1 MRTSRQARR
10 RRSGQD
16 RSCVGDRFRCS
27 SSSVVEGWVRLGH
40 DESLAAGIR
49 VVERL
54 GAVLY
59 LMPRTSALG
68 AMRLTG
74 HHGDA
79 TATHV
84 RVGEPCVAVVVLG
97 QLVWEGLFR
106 RDERLH
112 IRLPL

>member
-1 MRTSRQARR
+1 
-10 RRSGQD
+10 
-16 RSCVGDRFRCS
+16 VGDRFRCS
-27 SSSVVEGWVRLGH
+27 SSSVVEGWVCLGY
-40 DESLAAGIR
+40 DGSLASGIR

-59 LMPRTSALG
+59 LMPRPSVLG

-74 HHGDA
+74 RHGDA

-84 RVGEPCVAVVVLG
+84 RAGEPYVAPVVLG

-112 IRLPL
+112 VRLPL

>member
-1 MRTSRQARR
+1 
-10 RRSGQD
+10 
-16 RSCVGDRFRCS
+16 
-27 SSSVVEGWVRLGH
+27 
-40 DESLAAGIR
+40 

-59 LMPRTSALG
+59 LMSRTSALG

-74 HHGDA
+74 HHADA
-79 TATHV
+79 TVTHV
-84 RVGEPCVAVVVLG
+84 RVGEPCVAPVMRG

-112 IRLPL
+112 ARLPW

>member
-1 MRTSRQARR
+1 M
-10 RRSGQD
+10 
-16 RSCVGDRFRCS
+16 
-27 SSSVVEGWVRLGH
+27 
-40 DESLAAGIR
+40 
-49 VVERL
+49 VERL

-74 HHGDA
+74 HHGGA

-84 RVGEPCVAVVVLG
+84 RVGEPCVAPVVLG

-106 RDERLH
+106 RDERLRV
-112 IRLPL
+112 RLPL

>member
-1 MRTSRQARR
+1 
-10 RRSGQD
+10 
-16 RSCVGDRFRCS
+16 
-27 SSSVVEGWVRLGH
+27 
-40 DESLAAGIR
+40 
-49 VVERL
+49 
-54 GAVLY
+54 
-59 LMPRTSALG
+59 MPRTSALG

-79 TATHV
+79 TAIHV
-84 RVGEPCVAVVVLG
+84 RVGEPCVAAVVLG

>member
-1 MRTSRQARR
+1 M
-10 RRSGQD
+10 
-16 RSCVGDRFRCS
+16 GDRFHCS
-27 SSSVVEGWVRLGH
+27 SSSVVEGWVRLGY
-40 DESLAAGIR
+40 DERPASGIR
-49 VVERL
+49 VVERF

-68 AMRLTG
+68 AMGLTG
-74 HHGDA
+74 HHSDA

-84 RVGEPCVAVVVLG
+84 RVGEPCVAAVVLG
-97 QLVWEGLFR
+97 HLVWEGLFR

>member
-1 MRTSRQARR
+1 M
-10 RRSGQD
+10 
-16 RSCVGDRFRCS
+16 
-27 SSSVVEGWVRLGH
+27 WL
-40 DESLAAGIR
+40 I
-49 VVERL
+49 
-54 GAVLY
+54 
-59 LMPRTSALG
+59 
-68 AMRLTG
+68 G

-84 RVGEPCVAVVVLG
+84 RVGEPCVAAVVLG